1 MAKTPTLNSV
11 TCIMSYGMELE
22 AFRVDEH
29 MALSVR

>member
-29 MALSVR
+29 TAFSIR

>member
-22 AFRVDEH
+22 AFRVDKH
-29 MALSVR
+29 MTFSIR